1 MALHGLTSITF
12 WVPGAGQVEL
22 VSPKHVPDDV
32 VAAPAIPYARTGK
45 KPEIPVKRILQ
56 GAALACVA
64 GPGPWTASPHLPGS
78 PSSGTRRSAR
88 EDA

>member
-12 WVPGAGQVEL
+12 WVPGVDQVEL

-32 VAAPAIPYARTGK
+32 IAAPAIPYTRTGK

-64 GPGPWTASPHLPGS
+64 DARAVDGLTALTRFAFIRNADVSP
-78 PSSGTRRSAR
+78 
-88 EDA
+88 